1 MAKLLGRAPDAVMA
15 EPFSLGMAELIAK
28 APAGAVDAAIGR
40 LAADSATYATWFDD
54 LDVIVSPV
62 LTKPP
67 VPLGYVSG
75 DVPFAELS
83 ARLTDYVGYTP
94 LHNVAGAPAMSVPLH
109 WTADGLP
116 VGIHFAAKAGADA
129 LLFALA
135 YQLEAAQP
143 WAQRKPGVS
152 A

>member
-1 MAKLLGRAPDAVMA
+1 VAYDAWFAK
-15 EPFSLGMAELIAK
+15 F
-28 APAGAVDAAIGR
+28 
-40 LAADSATYATWFDD
+40 
-54 LDVIVSPV
+54 DVIVSPV

-67 VPLGYVSG
+67 VPLGFVSG

-116 VGIHFAAKAGADA
+116 VGVHFAAKAGNDA
-129 LLFALA
+129 MLFQLA
-135 YQLEAAQP
+135 YALEAAQP
-143 WAQRKPGVS
+143 WAGRKPGVS